1 MPGTADENPVM
12 LNITETELMG
22 SGKFTPEFKVS
33 AEISRADSQTL
44 IDMMED
50 AIQANRKDRKKLEI
64 YLMLKRK
71 LVKQI
76 LNQTPSDIPVIIR
89 SAV

>member
-1 MPGTADENPVM
+1 
-12 LNITETELMG
+12 MG